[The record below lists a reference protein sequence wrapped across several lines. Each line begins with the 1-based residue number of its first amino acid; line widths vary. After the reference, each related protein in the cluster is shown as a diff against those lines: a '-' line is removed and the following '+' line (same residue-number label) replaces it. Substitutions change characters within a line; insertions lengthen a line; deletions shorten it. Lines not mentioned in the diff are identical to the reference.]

1 MHLSEQNNEKPCL
14 VETGRGF
21 SVSYKNRFL
30 YSKYDPSKAVMQ
42 SVSALSV
49 LPGTL
54 ILACSPCLCYG
65 LKELCDSL
73 PDGCFVLGCECDAVL
88 CDFARTHLADSLS
101 RFYLV
106 PPDKLSELPLSIC
119 RGASCSSRL
128 FGEDF
133 PPRGTFRRVVRIDF
147 SAGVQFSPAFY
158 AGLSRSCEE
167 SVAQFW
173 KNRITLVR
181 LGRKYSR
188 NLMRNIARLPSCSPF
203 SLFMHRICRPVAVF
217 GAGESMEQTARSL
230 LPFRAQF
237 YVIAADAALS
247 PLISLGI
254 TPDAVV
260 CQESQSVIARAFIG
274 TGGLSYTLFCDI
286 TSWPGAFSLLPQCNN
301 VCCFSCRY
309 DDTDFFSRLGKYRI
323 LPPEISA
330 LGSVGLSAVQI
341 ALLLRSSAAV
351 PVFVSGL
358 DFSYTPGVTHV
369 RGAPARVALLSS
381 SSRTVPPLACGA
393 SFSDGSLRV
402 PSKDGKQVFTIPSLL
417 SYAHLFQSYFS
428 GTPSLFDSGKSGI
441 PLGIP
446 CSSDFS
452 GACVSVS
459 SGNNGSTCSF
469 NDVEIRKDTELAGR
483 IASFYDE
490 EEKDL
495 LELKEILSHGQN
507 MNEAER
513 NQKIQ
518 DLLSG
523 REYLYLHF
531 PDGYRLSSAP
541 SFLKRVRAEIDFFL
555 KDISIGRKLLC

>member
-1 MHLSEQNNEKPCL
+1 MSEQNNEKPCL

-30 YSKYDPSKAVMQ
+30 YSKYDPSKAVLQ
-42 SVSALSV
+42 SVSAASV

-73 PDGCFVLGCECDAVL
+73 PDGCFVLGCERDAVL
-88 CDFARTHLADSLS
+88 CDFARIHLPVSLS
-101 RFYLV
+101 RFFLV
-106 PPDKLSELPLSIC
+106 SPEKLSELPLSIC
-119 RGASCSSRL
+119 GGASCPSTL
-128 FGEDF
+128 FGRDF
-133 PPRGTFRRVVRIDF
+133 PQRGTFRRVIRIDF
-147 SAGVQFSPAFY
+147 SAGVRFSPAFY
-158 AGLSRSCEE
+158 AELSRACEE
-167 SVAQFW
+167 SIAQFW

-188 NLMRNIARLPSCSPF
+188 NLMRNLARLPLCRPLG
-203 SLFMHRICRPVAVF
+203 SLMHGISRPVAVF
-217 GAGESMEQTARSL
+217 GAGESLEQTARGL
-230 LPFRAQF
+230 LPFRKQF

-247 PLISLGI
+247 PLLSLGM

-274 TGGLSYTLFCDI
+274 IGGSSFTLFCDM
-286 TSWPGAFSLLPQCNN
+286 TSWPGAFSLLPRCND

-309 DDTDFFSRLGKYRI
+309 DDTVFFSRLGKYRI

-341 ALLLRSSAAV
+341 ALLLRSSDTV

-369 RGAPARVALLSS
+369 RGAPARIALLAS
-381 SSRTVPPLACGA
+381 SSRTMPPLACGA
-393 SFSDGSLRV
+393 SFSEGSLSV

-428 GTPSLFDSGKSGI
+428 GIPSLYDSGKSGI

-452 GACVSVS
+452 GACASASAGNTGGTFPVS
-459 SGNNGSTCSF
+459 
-469 NDVEIRKDTELAGR
+469 DYEIRKDTELAGR

-490 EEKDL
+490 EEKAL
-495 LELKEILSHGQN
+495 LELKEILSRGQN
-507 MNEAER
+507 MDEAER
-513 NQKIQ
+513 NKKIM

-555 KDISIGRKLLC
+555 KDISVGRKLLA